1 MIRLTNYIM
10 GVPVDAQSPL
20 DEIAL
25 STLKEVASQC
35 VGAAMDELNDFLG
48 RDMRDTITRISAFDN
63 TERIQD
69 IIRSWNAE
77 DSVLLMGLHYV
88 IDGVVESDAYIVA
101 SQALKQVLGISDM
114 ADMSCQETGGQ
125 TPGMPAAG
133 MQAAEHK
140 EAIAV
145 QEVSFPEFKYTPIV
159 YAKEQIGEEK
169 KKLLDIT
176 PVSYTHLLSE
186 LEPGENS
193 FSLTLDGVNRTIT
206 FTKGATEQDTIN
218 NINQVLYRNFGTS
231 VGMDLVKVGEDDS
244 GNDINVVKLVKLNE
258 ERKSAGEPVDSS
270 RRVIIESAGNND
282 TISKLGFSG
291 GFSNKLDYGTSLKDM
306 NFATPLEGNRYEFQI
321 NGVTIKGLTRCV

>member
-1 MIRLTNYIM
+1 MLSMDKEAIKELTEMEAVPICNILGSLLGRSVKMSVSKVEETDMGSLAEGLPHFNVAIESRKAVGGMSADQLYIFAKEDMIRLTNYIM

-101 SQALKQVLGISDM
+101 AQALKQVLGISDM
-114 ADMSCQETGGQ
+114 ADM
-125 TPGMPAAG
+125 PAAG
-133 MQAAEHK
+133 MQTAEHK

-176 PVSYTHLLSE
+176 LDVSVRLGSTVCSVKDILSLKEGQLLVLDKQAGSPADVVVNGE
-186 LEPGENS
+186 LIGRGDVLVTGDR
-193 FSLTLDGVNRTIT
+193 F
-206 FTKGATEQDTIN
+206 GA
-218 NINQVLYRNFGTS
+218 R
-231 VGMDLVKVGEDDS
+231 
-244 GNDINVVKLVKLNE
+244 
-258 ERKSAGEPVDSS
+258 
-270 RRVIIESAGNND
+270 IIEVVG
-282 TISKLGFSG
+282 KR
-291 GFSNKLDYGTSLKDM
+291 
-306 NFATPLEGNRYEFQI
+306 E
-321 NGVTIKGLTRCV
+321 

>member
-1 MIRLTNYIM
+1 MLSMDKEAIKELTEMEAVPICNILGSLLGRSVKMSVPKVEETDMGSLAEGLPHFNVAIESRKAVGGMSADQLYIFAKEDMIRLTNYIM

-101 SQALKQVLGISDM
+101 AQALKQVLGISDM
-114 ADMSCQETGGQ
+114 ADMPCQETGGQ

-133 MQAAEHK
+133 MQTAEHK

-145 QEVSFPEFKYTPIV
+145 QEVSIGKRDYVAEITVPFRYEQQYGKAVVTEIGKAT
-159 YAKEQIGEEK
+159 AKNVAGWFHVNQ
-169 KKLLDIT
+169 DA
-176 PVSYTHLLSE
+176 SE
-186 LEPGENS
+186 G
-193 FSLTLDGVNRTIT
+193 
-206 FTKGATEQDTIN
+206 TK
-218 NINQVLYRNFGTS
+218 QVG
-231 VGMDLVKVGEDDS
+231 S
-244 GNDINVVKLVKLNE
+244 GNGGTKAVVYVAYEASIGQGWQTYDDL
-258 ERKSAGEPVDSS
+258 
-270 RRVIIESAGNND
+270 IEIDLRN
-282 TISKLGFSG
+282 I
-291 GFSNKLDYGTSLKDM
+291 
-306 NFATPLEGNRYEFQI
+306 
-321 NGVTIKGLTRCV
+321 

>member
-1 MIRLTNYIM
+1 MLSMDKEAIKELTEMEAVPICNILGSLLGRSVKMSVSKVEETDMGSLAEGLPHFNVAIESRKAVGGMSADQLYIFAKEDMIRLTNYIM

-77 DSVLLMGLHYV
+77 DSVLLMGLHFV

-101 SQALKQVLGISDM
+101 AQALKQVLGISDM
-114 ADMSCQETGGQ
+114 ADMPCQETGGQ

-133 MQAAEHK
+133 MQTAEHK

-176 PVSYTHLLSE
+176 LDVSVRLGSTVCSVKDILSLKEGQLLVLDKQAGSPADVVVNGE
-186 LEPGENS
+186 LIGRGDVLVTGDR
-193 FSLTLDGVNRTIT
+193 F
-206 FTKGATEQDTIN
+206 GA
-218 NINQVLYRNFGTS
+218 R
-231 VGMDLVKVGEDDS
+231 
-244 GNDINVVKLVKLNE
+244 
-258 ERKSAGEPVDSS
+258 
-270 RRVIIESAGNND
+270 IIEVVG
-282 TISKLGFSG
+282 KR
-291 GFSNKLDYGTSLKDM
+291 
-306 NFATPLEGNRYEFQI
+306 E
-321 NGVTIKGLTRCV
+321 

>member
-1 MIRLTNYIM
+1 MLSMDKEAIKELTEMEAVPICNILGSLLGRSVKMSVSKVEETDMGSLAEGLPHFNVAIESRKAVGGMSADQLYIFAKEDMIRLTNYIM

-125 TPGMPAAG
+125 PPGMPAAG
-133 MQAAEHK
+133 QNTRRPLP
-140 EAIAV
+140 
-145 QEVSFPEFKYTPIV
+145 SRRCPFRN
-159 YAKEQIGEEK
+159 
-169 KKLLDIT
+169 L
-176 PVSYTHLLSE
+176 STHLSCM
-186 LEPGENS
+186 PK
-193 FSLTLDGVNRTIT
+193 NR
-206 FTKGATEQDTIN
+206 
-218 NINQVLYRNFGTS
+218 
-231 VGMDLVKVGEDDS
+231 
-244 GNDINVVKLVKLNE
+244 
-258 ERKSAGEPVDSS
+258 
-270 RRVIIESAGNND
+270 
-282 TISKLGFSG
+282 
-291 GFSNKLDYGTSLKDM
+291 
-306 NFATPLEGNRYEFQI
+306 
-321 NGVTIKGLTRCV
+321 

>member
-1 MIRLTNYIM
+1 MLSMDKEAIKELTEMEAVPICNILGSLLGRSVKMSVSKVEETDMGSLAEGLPHFNVAIESRKAVGGMSADQLYIFAKEDMIRLTNYIM

-114 ADMSCQETGGQ
+114 ADMPCQEAGGQ
-125 TPGMPAAG
+125 TPGMLAAG
-133 MQAAEHK
+133 MQTAEHK

-176 PVSYTHLLSE
+176 LDVSVRLGSTVCSVKDILSLKEGQLLVLDKQAGSPADVVVNGE
-186 LEPGENS
+186 LIGRGDVLVTGDR
-193 FSLTLDGVNRTIT
+193 F
-206 FTKGATEQDTIN
+206 GA
-218 NINQVLYRNFGTS
+218 R
-231 VGMDLVKVGEDDS
+231 
-244 GNDINVVKLVKLNE
+244 
-258 ERKSAGEPVDSS
+258 
-270 RRVIIESAGNND
+270 IIEVVG
-282 TISKLGFSG
+282 KR
-291 GFSNKLDYGTSLKDM
+291 
-306 NFATPLEGNRYEFQI
+306 E
-321 NGVTIKGLTRCV
+321 

>member
-10 GVPVDAQSPL
+10 RVPVDAQSPL

-133 MQAAEHK
+133 MQTAEHK

-176 PVSYTHLLSE
+176 LDVSVRLGSTVCSVKDILSLKEGQLLVLDKQAGSPADVVVNGE
-186 LEPGENS
+186 LIGRGDVLVTGDR
-193 FSLTLDGVNRTIT
+193 F
-206 FTKGATEQDTIN
+206 GA
-218 NINQVLYRNFGTS
+218 R
-231 VGMDLVKVGEDDS
+231 
-244 GNDINVVKLVKLNE
+244 
-258 ERKSAGEPVDSS
+258 
-270 RRVIIESAGNND
+270 IIEVVG
-282 TISKLGFSG
+282 KR
-291 GFSNKLDYGTSLKDM
+291 
-306 NFATPLEGNRYEFQI
+306 E
-321 NGVTIKGLTRCV
+321 